1 MPSTL
6 GSSIRCPTEWGSV
19 AVELVSKVDR
29 GKSAKLLAPYGP
41 FGVNWLGRGVPK
53 LPANDYIP
61 QYTASDASIRR
72 ITGGNQ

>member
-1 MPSTL
+1 MPSAL

-41 FGVNWLGRGVPK
+41 FGVNWLGRGVPTK
-53 LPANDYIP
+53 
-61 QYTASDASIRR
+61 
-72 ITGGNQ
+72 